1 LLPEA
6 LRGTQSLLTLPLDAA
21 SIDCI
26 ELTATE
32 AILPI
37 NNNTVIVRANAR
49 MSLLVIR
56 DSYRSNLYNFAAGK
70 IGTVATINL
79 EYSDIDAGKPPQ
91 IKLDLVPTNSSIFV
105 YVNILHPLF

>member
-1 LLPEA
+1 
-6 LRGTQSLLTLPLDAA
+6 LLTLPLDAA

-37 NNNTVIVRANAR
+37 NNTVIVRANAR

-91 IKLDLVPTNSSIFV
+91 IKLDLVPTSSSMIV